1 MSITASLPLFSARIP
16 VLTNPVSA
24 GFIMPTCPSLNHCLE
39 TFGFIFASQNV
50 LRASRVSSIGE
61 NEEVLLL
68 LLYTQAGPDGE
79 ITAEE
84 QVQML
89 LDAKLHCLH
98 TISTHELAG
107 KKTI

>member
-1 MSITASLPLFSARIP
+1 M
-16 VLTNPVSA
+16 
-24 GFIMPTCPSLNHCLE
+24 
-39 TFGFIFASQNV
+39 
-50 LRASRVSSIGE
+50 
-61 NEEVLLL
+61 LLL
-68 LLYTQAGPDGE
+68 SLYTQAGPDGE

-107 KKTI
+107 KNIVAGAGFTALYAWTPSMHCGVVLFLGLP